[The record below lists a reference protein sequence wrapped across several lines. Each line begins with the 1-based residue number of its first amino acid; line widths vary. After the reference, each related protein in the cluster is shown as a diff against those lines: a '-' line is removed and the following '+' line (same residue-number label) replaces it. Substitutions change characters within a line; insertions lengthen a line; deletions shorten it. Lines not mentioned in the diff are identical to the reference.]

1 MTAIHRVKYK
11 EGKKGKGDEE
21 EDKRRWMCD
30 DGDG

>member
-21 EDKRRWMCD
+21 EDKR
-30 DGDG
+30 G